1 MSVGG
6 ALGAAFSFAFGEV
19 GPLIFWLTIFVTAD
33 MLSGITAAI
42 KSDTLSAKVLFQG
55 SIRKVI
61 MFCMI
66 ALAHGLDETLREILR
81 HDFVQYV
88 VIVSYTLGEV
98 GSVIKNMEK
107 AGLGSLVPP
116 FLRFIVPAINQY
128 LEKKAAKT
136 LQLRL
141 DEGNKNEK

>member
-6 ALGAAFSFAFGEV
+6 AIGAAFSFAFGDV
-19 GPLIFWLTIFVTAD
+19 GPLIFWLTMFVTAD
-33 MLSGITAAI
+33 MISGIAAAI
-42 KSDTLSAKVLFQG
+42 KLDTLSAKVLFQG

-66 ALAHGLDETLREILR
+66 ALAHGLDETLRDLLR

-88 VIVSYTLGEV
+88 VIVSYTLGEL

-116 FLRFIVPAINQY
+116 FLRYIVPAINKY
-128 LEKKAAKT
+128 LEQKAAKT
-136 LQLRL
+136 LQIRL
-141 DEGNKNEK
+141 EEDKKDGK